1 MTMSEQVPGTNR
13 ATQAVDD
20 RNTTSTETTGGHWM
34 QVTDVAAYYGDR
46 MAISGVSMT
55 IKPRAATAIIGPS
68 GCGKSTF
75 IR

>member
-1 MTMSEQVPGTNR
+1 MTMSEQVQGTIR

-34 QVTDVAAYYGDR
+34 KVTDVAAYYGDR

-55 IKPRAATAIIGPS
+55 IKPRAATAIIGP
-68 GCGKSTF
+68 
-75 IR
+75 